1 MRFTYTNHMTYLS
14 FNTAYKFLQFVFSHG
29 SRINPGG
36 SVIKNLSAV
45 QETQIRP
52 LGQEDPLVKEM
63 ATHSSI
69 LAWKILWIEEPWRA
83 IVHGVAKI
91 WT

>member
-52 LGQEDPLVKEM
+52 LGQEDPLVKGM
-63 ATHSSI
+63 TAHSSI
-69 LAWKILWIEEPWRA
+69 LTWRIPRTEESGA
-83 IVHGVAKI
+83 LQFMGSQKV
-91 WT
+91 